1 MKQWADTFL
10 CLKIKLNSFFNNKI
24 YYLLYKKD
32 SILFTVDSLTII
44 ILNVNCNDILIIYY
58 IFPIITD
65 YEG

>member
-10 CLKIKLNSFFNNKI
+10 CLKIKFNSFFNNKI

-32 SILFTVDSLTII
+32 IILFTVDRVQSHNHNIKGELQWHF
-44 ILNVNCNDILIIYY
+44 NS